1 MAVGQCVLDLVFLYE
16 RLRLQAHTCTD
27 TSKDRHNIAAI
38 TEGKDD
44 EASSEN
50 PTQTE
55 PKG

>member
-1 MAVGQCVLDLVFLYE
+1 MSFYDYKRTRARTRAKTGP
-16 RLRLQAHTCTD
+16 H
-27 TSKDRHNIAAI
+27 IAAI